1 VLLER
6 GASRLYAVDVGR
18 EQLHAKLR
26 DDPRVVGLEGMDAR
40 GCRVD
45 RETGR
50 RRGGRCQFQGAGR
63 DSQPSS
69 VPKVIMVSC
78 NPGTCAR
85 DLRILFDGG
94 YHITRVVLVDQFLFS
109 PHIELVAVLER

>member
-1 VLLER
+1 VPDSPR
-6 GASRLYAVDVGR
+6 AGAKA
-18 EQLHAKLR
+18 QA
-26 DDPRVVGLEGMDAR
+26 
-40 GCRVD
+40 
-45 RETGR
+45 ETL
-50 RRGGRCQFQGAGR
+50 AA
-63 DSQPSS
+63 SS